1 MKKVIGIV
9 VGALVCS
16 LAATAFAF
24 PTQQS
29 TESISRIGVDATL
42 NQAFLFSTDGLWDG
56 ATCTSNNTLIIDI
69 STEGGRQM
77 YHAAL
82 AAYLAGRQV
91 MAFYSS
97 CRGTLPQADR
107 IDVLP

>member
-1 MKKVIGIV
+1 MKKVIGIM
-9 VGALVCS
+9 VGALVSS
-16 LAATAFAF
+16 LAATAFAGN
-24 PTQQS
+24 S
-29 TESISRIGVDATL
+29 TEWLGKVGVDATL
-42 NQAFLFSTDGLWDG
+42 NQAFLFSTDGVWDG
-56 ATCTSNNTLIIDI
+56 GGCTINNTLLIDI

-91 MAFYSS
+91 KAFYSS
-97 CRGTLPQADR
+97 CSGSLPKADR